1 MLTGAGSADQRP
13 ETGPNSALGSLTG
26 PVRPLRYNRDP
37 FFGRAELVG
46 STRRRVGASCSS
58 INLGVSGRDRVTLG
72 TYWKVT
78 FGKYIVSAIQIRAY
92 GLSIR
97 KTRQVANFLATASPR
112 WWLRHRPCTT
122 GPMRLIALCREITKT

>member
-1 MLTGAGSADQRP
+1 M
-13 ETGPNSALGSLTG
+13 
-26 PVRPLRYNRDP
+26 
-37 FFGRAELVG
+37 G

-97 KTRQVANFLATASPR
+97 KTGQVANFLATASPVR
-112 WWLRHRPCTT
+112 GCDTVPVLRGQRV
-122 GPMRLIALCREITKT
+122 

>member
-1 MLTGAGSADQRP
+1 M
-13 ETGPNSALGSLTG
+13 
-26 PVRPLRYNRDP
+26 
-37 FFGRAELVG
+37 G

-122 GPMRLIALCREITKT
+122 GPTGLIALSREITKI